1 MKINSDLE
9 RIGDQAV
16 NVAENVVKILPHP
29 PLKPLIDIPR
39 MAEIAE
45 KMTRDAL
52 DSFVRRD
59 PALARDVLRRDDEVD
74 QLKDQVFR
82 ELLTYMMADPGTIQ
96 RALVPDPDQP
106 QPGAGR
112 RPRHQ
117 HRGGRDL
124 PGGGE
129 GRAPPPS
136 RGGEGLMKDRA
147 SARTAPP
154 RRPRAGRPPTPGA
167 GCCSSRTTRD
177 IGEAISYQLE
187 KVGLQVKVAK
197 TGEEGLEAVRRGVDL
212 VLLDLNLPG
221 MDGLEVCRMIRRQT
235 TTAHVPIIIV
245 SARADEVDR
254 VLGLEMGADDY
265 MVKPFSLK
273 ELAARC
279 RVALRRNGGAGGD
292 APQGYRDENF
302 EVEFDSYIVRYQGQ
316 EIRLTHKEFE
326 LFRYMVERA
335 GRVLTRER
343 LLERVWGYESDVE
356 TRSIDAHIRRLRL
369 KLGPARNHVET
380 VVGLGYRFV
389 K

>member
-1 MKINSDLE
+1 
-9 RIGDQAV
+9 
-16 NVAENVVKILPHP
+16 VKTDRGASAATSAPLPTADNRRRV
-29 PLKPLIDIPR
+29 LLIEDDTD
-39 MAEIAE
+39 IAE
-45 KMTRDAL
+45 
-52 DSFVRRD
+52 
-59 PALARDVLRRDDEVD
+59 
-74 QLKDQVFR
+74 
-82 ELLTYMMADPGTIQ
+82 
-96 RALVPDPDQP
+96 
-106 QPGAGR
+106 
-112 RPRHQ
+112 
-117 HRGGRDL
+117 
-124 PGGGE
+124 
-129 GRAPPPS
+129 
-136 RGGEGLMKDRA
+136 
-147 SARTAPP
+147 
-154 RRPRAGRPPTPGA
+154 
-167 GCCSSRTTRD
+167 
-177 IGEAISYQLE
+177 AIAYQLE
-187 KVGLQVKVAK
+187 KVGLHVKVAK

-221 MDGLEVCRMIRRQT
+221 MDGLEVCRMIRRQN

-279 RVALRRNGGAGGD
+279 KVALRRASGTNE

-302 EVEFDSYIVRYQGQ
+302 EVEFDSFIVRYQGE

-326 LFRYMVERA
+326 LFRYMLERA